1 MSANGTLSRR
11 RFLRQSFAF
20 SALAGFGVLP
30 SLAKARHGGSSNRGS
45 RLLMVGDWGYED
57 FEAQTRVAKAMQGYV
72 KEQGFKTEALLMLG
86 DNWYG
91 PLPGGVKDA
100 RWKTQ
105 FEDMYPK
112 SVFDCPAY
120 AIPGNHD
127 YQTMPMSKVAAE
139 LEYAKAGGSRWTMPS
154 LWYSFQFPA
163 KKPLVTV
170 IALDSNMPSPDGTWD
185 RGTNFTLPPPQQ
197 AEQLG

>member
-1 MSANGTLSRR
+1 VNGMLSRR

-20 SALAGFGVLP
+20 SALAGLGVLP
-30 SLAKARHGGSSNRGS
+30 SLADAKHGGSSVGGS

-57 FEAQTRVAKAMQGYV
+57 VGAQTRVAKAMQDYV
-72 KEQGFKTEALLMLG
+72 KAQRFKTEALLMLG

-127 YQTMPMSKVAAE
+127 YQLRVSSEEAVDNGDC
-139 LEYAKAGGSRWTMPS
+139 AG
-154 LWYSFQFPA
+154 
-163 KKPLVTV
+163 
-170 IALDSNMPSPDGTWD
+170 
-185 RGTNFTLPPPQQ
+185 
-197 AEQLG
+197 